1 MSDQI
6 LSLSLVDRFDKVG
19 KWPMIPSV
27 VPERPL
33 AEEEQA
39 DVQAHIEL
47 GIAIIRELLGEVD
60 AEHLKSH
67 SEKSDYYVSDR
78 YSAYKL
84 LTHVLLVGAKT
95 PEQVRNLIAGF
106 IVNCIN
112 DIKDKTARDLVIAK
126 LPEDVR
132 TKFKPVRP
140 YEERREDEYEKMRL
154 HYHHSYIGASTGHWP
169 QIHGVNISYHFEE
182 ALSLRQR
189 RRYDYEPNHDCFQT
203 IVSDTQNVFCKHT
216 GVREEGFVKRK
227 IPEHKKMTPEKVS
240 RLFSLPGLFEYINA
254 DAEMGDEVIA
264 SNLTIIAEYFCEN
277 EDVLYKNEVTKE
289 DIDKWMKGKFERYKP
304 SLNVATYIWAR
315 LLGTEFEEI
324 ALWIE
329 QYILDLLKKD
339 SPWVFELAG
348 KTRDERRISNDL
360 FDVYERAIVAA
371 EERSD
376 VRLGELLYMIPAK
389 ELLEASMA
397 SKNYRAGLAIKTL
410 HGRASDLYVYLSAR
424 YTAERYENDF
434 DGFCFDLFH
443 ESIQP
448 LTEWRAIEGFELL
461 DPMAIDGYSHARGW
475 TALAEVLKKVV
486 KRMEEMKPSELLK
499 FKEAVIDRLP
509 EPFKAK
515 IMRTV
520 TNIAEKWA
528 ATVSFEGYET
538 STLADMSMG
547 AKGLTRPA
555 LVLPEGISLDAFCGE
570 EFSRGR
576 VDALAERAVLERHL
590 RGVRGDEQIIRYLLD
605 HRGTMVPVDLVAPR
619 SDAPNMDI
627 IKEFGE
633 SPDLLSLLSIATLLV
648 YLGYDY
654 NQVMAEVRMQA
665 EISDMERHP
674 DVTSIGAEYEQLGAT
689 PEGRI
694 VDETR
699 YSWLFNVLAAG
710 GDRGSNEMKTPPT
723 LSAVMQK
730 YIFALITDPRFQFIN
745 TRMLWE
751 MTARKDRCPS
761 GIHVNVA
768 IPKELPFSEEL
779 VRKYMAPVQ
788 EMQWLV
794 NGGMIGPQH
803 SARGKIRHWKSG
815 SLLDVL
821 DDKHTE
827 MKVEYRSLSL
837 DENGDYGKQ
846 IDMLQLLSS
855 AAIQFMREK
864 AGLTLSSS
872 GRVLAQIYE
881 RFRLESLIIL
891 QAPGNVNVA
900 IAARTLMEKFA
911 DAVRTELNRPKV
923 SKKEGIVV
931 VNG

>member
-1 MSDQI
+1 MSDRVSGQA
-6 LSLSLVDRFDKVG
+6 LLPSTADCFDKVE
-19 KWPMIPSV
+19 KWPIIPSV

-33 AEEEQA
+33 TEEEQA
-39 DVQAHIEL
+39 DVRAHIDL
-47 GIAIIRELLGEVD
+47 GIAIIKELLGEVD
-60 AEHLKSH
+60 AKHLGMSGA
-67 SEKSDYYVSDR
+67 KSDYYASDE

-95 PEQVRNLIAGF
+95 PGQVRNLVAGF

-112 DIKDKTARDLVIAK
+112 DIRDEKVRDLVIVK
-126 LPEDVR
+126 LPEEVR
-132 TKFKPVRP
+132 TKFRPLRP
-140 YEERREDEYEKMRL
+140 YERRMDEDHEKMRL
-154 HYHHSYIGASTGHWP
+154 HYHHPYISASTGHWP
-169 QIHGVNISYHFEE
+169 QIYGVNISYHFEE
-182 ALSLRQR
+182 ALNLKQR

-203 IVSDTQNVFCKHT
+203 IVSDTQRVFCKHT
-216 GVREEGFVKRK
+216 GVMSEGCVKREM
-227 IPEHKKMTPEKVS
+227 PEHKKMTPEKVS
-240 RLFSLPGLFEYINA
+240 RLLQLPGLFDYINA
-254 DAEMGDEVIA
+254 DAEMSDEAIA

-289 DIDKWMKGKFERYKP
+289 DIDRWMKGKFERYKP

-315 LLGTEFEEI
+315 LLGTEFEETS
-324 ALWIE
+324 LWIE
-329 QYILDLLKKD
+329 QYILDLLEKN

-348 KTRDERRISNDL
+348 KTRDERRIPNDL
-360 FDVYERAIVAA
+360 FDVYERAIAAA

-376 VRLGELLYMIPAK
+376 VRLDELLYMIPAK

-410 HGRASDLYVYLSAR
+410 HRRASDLYVYLSAK

-434 DGFCFDLFH
+434 DGFCFDLFQ

-461 DPMAIDGYSHARGW
+461 DPMAIDGYSYARGW
-475 TALAEVLKKVV
+475 VALKDVLKKVV
-486 KRMEEMKPSELLK
+486 GRMREMKPSELLK
-499 FKEAVIDRLP
+499 FKEAVVDRLP

-520 TNIAEKWA
+520 IDIAEKWA
-528 ATVSFEGYET
+528 VTTSFDGYET

-547 AKGLTRPA
+547 AKELTRPA
-555 LVLPEGISLDAFCGE
+555 LVLPGGIFLDAFVGE
-570 EFSRGR
+570 GLSAKR

-590 RGVRGDEQIIRYLLD
+590 KGVRGDEQIIRYLLD

-619 SDAPNMDI
+619 PDAPNMDI

-730 YIFALITDPRFQFIN
+730 YIFALITD
-745 TRMLWE
+745 
-751 MTARKDRCPS
+751 
-761 GIHVNVA
+761 
-768 IPKELPFSEEL
+768 
-779 VRKYMAPVQ
+779 
-788 EMQWLV
+788 
-794 NGGMIGPQH
+794 
-803 SARGKIRHWKSG
+803 
-815 SLLDVL
+815 
-821 DDKHTE
+821 
-827 MKVEYRSLSL
+827 
-837 DENGDYGKQ
+837 
-846 IDMLQLLSS
+846 
-855 AAIQFMREK
+855 
-864 AGLTLSSS
+864 
-872 GRVLAQIYE
+872 
-881 RFRLESLIIL
+881 
-891 QAPGNVNVA
+891 
-900 IAARTLMEKFA
+900 
-911 DAVRTELNRPKV
+911 
-923 SKKEGIVV
+923 
-931 VNG
+931 